1 MKQHH
6 HEQAPVKMIA
16 MISKLRMIWGGE
28 GRGNTEQVILF
39 WKNEFINKEKNELS
53 FLKSTNSIP
62 LLMLSIDY
70 FVE

>member
-16 MISKLRMIWGGE
+16 MISKLRMIWGGG

-39 WKNEFINKEKNELS
+39 WKNEFINKEKKRAQFSEVNK
-53 FLKSTNSIP
+53 FNSS
-62 LLMLSIDY
+62 LDA
-70 FVE
+70 VN